1 MKVQAAENHRVNN
14 RRRSLTVRK
23 GYKKYSDY
31 SKIYCLD
38 SQRSLF
44 AVKAHGKDRIR
55 FTMSQY
61 NYSEIMLFSL
71 KIALDNVEKGG
82 GKVLL
87 EEIEL

>member
-1 MKVQAAENHRVNN
+1 MARRCLKVRI
-14 RRRSLTVRK
+14 
-23 GYKKYSDY
+23 GYKKYGDY
-31 SKIYCLD
+31 AKIYCLD
-38 SQRSLF
+38 SQRALF
-44 AVKAHGKDRIR
+44 AVQAHGKDRIR

-71 KIALDNVEKGG
+71 KTALDNVEKGG